1 MSNTQTIHPPLT
13 GAKLVIGSL
22 GVGLAG
28 FMTVLDSSIA
38 NVAIPTISGNLGTSV
53 DIGTWV
59 ITVFAASNS
68 VSIPLTGWL
77 TQRLGQVRLF
87 IGSILLFVLSSWL
100 CGVAPSL
107 PVLLFARVLQGA
119 VAGPL
124 IPMSQALLLSSWP
137 REKSSMALSLFS
149 MIVITGPIVGPA
161 LGGWV
166 TDSYSWSWIFYVNIP
181 VGLFSAA
188 VVWALYRDRDTP
200 TKKLPVDLVGLLLLI
215 TWVASLQVM
224 LDQGKDLD
232 WFSSTTI
239 VVLAIVALIG
249 FAFFVAWEL
258 TDKNPVVDLSLFK
271 QRNFLGGTI
280 SLSIAYGIFFGT
292 LVLLPQWMQEY
303 LGYRAVDAG
312 LATAPLGFFAV
323 LGAPIMGKILPRSD
337 ARILATCAFIG
348 FAIVYYMRSYFYTDI
363 DVGHIVLPTL
373 LQGIPMAL
381 FFAPLTVII
390 LSGQPPEKVPAA
402 AGLSTFG
409 RMFCG
414 GVGTSIANVVWNDR
428 TIMHHEILT
437 AQSNPTNPIFNQ
449 QLNGYH
455 SLLGLNTGSSYA
467 LFDNLVQTQAAMMGL
482 DDIFYASAIIMIV
495 IIPLIWIT
503 KRGKASSADAAA
515 SAAH

>member
-13 GAKLVIGSL
+13 GAKLVLGSL

-137 REKSSMALSLFS
+137 KEKSSMALSLFS

-414 GVGTSIANVVWNDR
+414 GVGTSIANVVWNNR